1 MKYIEILINNYP
13 SLSEV
18 KSDIESAI
26 HTLVNAFRNG
36 NKLLV
41 CGNGGSAADSEHIA
55 GELMKGF
62 LLKRELTDDDKHI
75 YKEYGDLL
83 QYGLPCI
90 PLTSFTSLST
100 AVINDNSAE
109 MMFAQQVF
117 VLGQENDVL
126 IALSTSGNSKNIVAA
141 ADVANNKRLKIISI
155 TGGNDSKLS
164 EISDI
169 TIRIPQKETYRI
181 QELTLPVYHAI
192 CAEIEEYFYNK

>member
-1 MKYIEILINNYP
+1 MKYIDILIKNYT
-13 SLSEV
+13 SLSEN
-18 KSDIESAI
+18 KSAI
-26 HTLVNAFRNG
+26 ENSTELIIDAFRNG

-62 LLKRELTDDDKHI
+62 LLKRELNDTD
-75 YKEYGDLL
+75 KEIFGHNAQFL

-90 PLTSFTSLST
+90 PLTSFSSLTT

-117 VLGQENDVL
+117 VLGQKNDIL
-126 IALSTSGNSKNIVAA
+126 IALSTSGNSANVVAA
-141 ADVANNKRLKIISI
+141 AEVALNKGMKVISI
-155 TGGNDSKLS
+155 TGSADSKLS

-169 TIRIPQKETYRI
+169 TIKIPEKETYRV

-192 CAEIEEYFYNK
+192 CADIEDCFYNK